1 MSDDIN
7 IKISTITMSCQLPF
21 CNLNLTNIGKYLDI
35 DTEIIGIKYN
45 YANLSVM
52 KGKYSTTIYKKA
64 KIKNVDKINTR
75 LFYNQITIIYNNN
88 GNNVNVKLFKNG
100 SLHLTGCKDTNDGID
115 ITKTIYKKLT
125 QLKNKVDTILL
136 TKDIN
141 GVLLDNDNLIYSY
154 TNKQIIGH
162 LADQKQKNVSDEVNR
177 INKSNLYIINK
188 KEYSIDHKTQMFISV
203 KYETQRRR
211 FIYNLDGNYI
221 GYSKI
226 ELLKNKNKFYKKNI
240 NIFFDTSNDLIYHNN
255 DNIIG
260 KIIYDV
266 DYQSINNLSSIP
278 DIIEINYNCNPF
290 IDKDYCLDVNHPNF
304 KEYIDLN
311 INCINV
317 YCNINF
323 VINRQRFYEKL
334 INLNYICKYKPES
347 YSGIKL
353 IYKLNLTDNLI
364 RESDHNNQTSGLC
377 TCSSKCTCIN
387 VTFLIFQSGNIII
400 TGFKTTEQIKPITTN
415 FIKLCTLLRNDI
427 EKRTFL

>member
-1 MSDDIN
+1 MSNDIN
-7 IKISTITMSCQLPF
+7 IKISTITMSCQLPN
-21 CNLNLTNIGKYLDI
+21 CNLNLTNIGKYLNI
-35 DTEIIGIKYN
+35 DNEVIGIKYN
-45 YANLSVM
+45 YADLSVL

-64 KIKNVDKINTR
+64 KIKNLDKINTK
-75 LFYNQITIIYNNN
+75 LFYNQVTIIYNNN

-100 SLHLTGCKDTNDGID
+100 SLHLTGCKNID
-115 ITKTIYKKLT
+115 EGVEITKSIYQKLT
-125 QLKNKVDTILL
+125 TLKSKTDTILL

-141 GVLLDNDNLIYSY
+141 GVLLDNDNLIYSH

-162 LADQKQKNVSDEVNR
+162 LSKRELRFDRHIDQQKTNNT
-177 INKSNLYIINK
+177 YIINK
-188 KEYSIDHKTQMFISV
+188 KEYTIDYKTNMFIS
-203 KYETQRRR
+203 KKLETQRRR
-211 FIYNLDGNYI
+211 FIYNFDGEYI

-240 NIFFDTSNDLIYHNN
+240 NIYFDTSNDLIYHNN

-260 KIIYDV
+260 KVVYDINNA
-266 DYQSINNLSSIP
+266 SINNLSLIP

-290 IDKDYCLDVNHPNF
+290 IDTEYYLDTNSKYF
-304 KEYIDLN
+304 KESIDLN
-311 INCINV
+311 VNCINV

-334 INLNYICKYKPES
+334 IDLNYICKYKPES

-353 IYKLNLTDNLI
+353 IYKLNITRNFNSPVTF
-364 RESDHNNQTSGLC
+364 ENTVNGLC

-387 VTFLIFQSGNIII
+387 ITFLIFQSGNIII
-400 TGFKTTEQIKPITTN
+400 TGFKTIEQIKPITN
-415 FIKLCTLLRNDI
+415 DFINLCTSLRNDI